1 MSSLDNYMENSNSL
15 GKLALDVLSNYD
27 ISPSAVTVIQ
37 SGSIKTVWKIQ
48 TASETLCLKRLK
60 QTYDKALFSVNA
72 QVYIKSKGG
81 NVPEIMPNKSNQP
94 ITIYND
100 QLFVVYE
107 WLNGRD
113 LQFGISQDLELAVKG
128 LAKFHR
134 FSKGYNPV
142 ENSRTSS
149 KLGKSPEQYA
159 SMKKKFAEWK
169 AVAANNASA
178 SHHSAYLK
186 YADSMIAIAGLAIE
200 LINKSSYGSLTD
212 LGSDSIV
219 LCHQDYGKGNALMTD
234 NGIYV
239 LDLDG
244 VTYDLPVRDLRKIIG
259 KQAENRNQWSIGLIN
274 EVTDWY
280 TQVNPM
286 DKNEKHVLYIDLLF
300 PHWFFGLVKNIY
312 QSNKSVKP
320 AEIEKICQL
329 EQAKVPLLYS
339 LLRESE

>member
-1 MSSLDNYMENSNSL
+1 MSNLDNYGEDSNKL
-15 GKLALDVLSNYD
+15 GNLALDVLRNYD
-27 ISPSAVTVIQ
+27 ILPSTVTLIQ
-37 SGSIKTVWKIQ
+37 GGSIKTVWKVQ
-48 TASETLCLKRLK
+48 TAGGTLCLKRLK

-81 NVPEIMPNKSNQP
+81 NVPGIMPNKSNQP
-94 ITIYND
+94 ITVYNN

-107 WLNGRD
+107 WLNGKD
-113 LQFGISQDLELAVKG
+113 LRLGISQDLELAVKG
-128 LAKFHR
+128 LAKFHI
-134 FSKGYNPV
+134 FSKGYDPV
-142 ENSRTSS
+142 EDSRTSS
-149 KLGKSPEQYA
+149 KLGKWPEQYA
-159 SMKKKFAEWK
+159 SMKNKFAEWK
-169 AVAANNASA
+169 AVAINNASA
-178 SHHSAYLK
+178 PHHSTYLK
-186 YADSMIAIAGLAIE
+186 YADSMIAIADKAIE

-212 LGSDSIV
+212 LGSPSIV
-219 LCHQDYGKGNALMTD
+219 LCHQDYGRGNALMAD

-244 VTYDLPVRDLRKIIG
+244 VTYDLPARDLRKIIG

-286 DKNEKHVLYIDLLF
+286 NENEKHVLYIDLLF

-312 QSNKSVKP
+312 QSGKAVKS

-329 EQAKVPLLYS
+329 EKSKVPLLYS
-339 LLRESE
+339 LLRESV

>member
-1 MSSLDNYMENSNSL
+1 MENNMIGPDSL
-15 GKLALDVLSNYD
+15 GNLALDVLKNYD
-27 ISPSAVTVIQ
+27 ISPSTVTVIQ
-37 SGSIKTVWKIQ
+37 SGGIKTIWKIR
-48 TASETLCLKRLK
+48 TDSETVCLKRLK

-72 QVYIKSKGG
+72 QIYIKNKGG
-81 NVPEIMPNKSNQP
+81 NVPGIMLNINNQP

-113 LQFGISQDLELAVKG
+113 LNFGTSKDLEPAVKG
-128 LAKFHR
+128 LAKFHM

-159 SMKKKFAEWK
+159 SMKNKFAEWK

-178 SHHSAYLK
+178 PQHSTYLK
-186 YADSMIAIAGLAIE
+186 YVDSMIAIAGRAIE
-200 LINKSSYGSLTD
+200 LINKSSYDSLTGP
-212 LGSDSIV
+212 GSDSVV
-219 LCHQDYGKGNALMTD
+219 LCHQDYGKGNALMTG

-244 VTYDLPVRDLRKIIG
+244 VTYDLPARDLRKVIG
-259 KQAENRNQWSIGLIN
+259 KQAEDRNRWSIELIN

-280 TQVNPM
+280 TQINPM
-286 DKNEKHVLYIDLLF
+286 DENEKHVLYIDLLF

-312 QSNKSVKP
+312 QSDKAVKP
-320 AEIEKICQL
+320 AKIEKICKL
-329 EQAKVPLLYS
+329 EQGKIPILDS
-339 LLRESE
+339 LLQWNK

>member
-1 MSSLDNYMENSNSL
+1 MDNDVEDSNKL
-15 GKLALDVLSNYD
+15 GKLALDVLNNYD

-72 QVYIKSKGG
+72 QVYIKNKGG
-81 NVPEIMPNKSNQP
+81 NVPGIMPNKSNQP

-113 LQFGISQDLELAVKG
+113 LNFGINQDLELAVKG
-128 LAKFHR
+128 LAKFHI

-149 KLGKSPEQYA
+149 KLSKSPEQYA
-159 SMKKKFAEWK
+159 SMKNKFAEWK

-178 SHHSAYLK
+178 PQHSAYLK

-212 LGSDSIV
+212 PGSDSIV
-219 LCHQDYGKGNALMTD
+219 LCHQDYGKGNAIMTD
-234 NGIYV
+234 NGICV

-244 VTYDLPVRDLRKIIG
+244 VTYDLPIRDLRKVIG
-259 KQAENRNQWSIGLIN
+259 KQAENRNHWSIGLIN

-286 DKNEKHVLYIDLLF
+286 DENEKHILYIDLLF

-312 QSNKSVKP
+312 QTNKAVKS
-320 AEIEKICQL
+320 AAIEKICKL
-329 EQAKVPLLYS
+329 EQSKVPLLNS
-339 LLRESE
+339 LLRGSE